1 MFSSRWSDL
10 FAYAQGKVELHLK
23 NSWLRPYLSLRLVGD
38 SRGAVEFANWGPQ
51 YLSERSLILALGAAT
66 KSFDGATGWFEAGE
80 SLRWNPTNTDP
91 GRLLPDYRGGVSYV
105 KGLGH
110 LLTGGSHGVFAETN
124 DDGIYVSRFGKDTLL
139 YSQNRAGITLRGS
152 AQLFWNVNA
161 TVDMLGQYWANYVET
176 GPGMKFKFES
186 SRVPLLFS
194 VNLLRGAYLINQG
207 NPRGP
212 NFNDL
217 RIGVWYAFTH

>member
-1 MFSSRWSDL
+1 
-10 FAYAQGKVELHLK
+10 
-23 NSWLRPYLSLRLVGD
+23 
-38 SRGAVEFANWGPQ
+38 
-51 YLSERSLILALGAAT
+51 
-66 KSFDGATGWFEAGE
+66 
-80 SLRWNPTNTDP
+80 
-91 GRLLPDYRGGVSYV
+91 VSYA

-110 LLTGGSHGVFAETN
+110 LLAGGSHGLFAETN
-124 DDGIYVSRFGKDTLL
+124 DDGIYVSRFSKDTLL
-139 YSQNRAGITLRGS
+139 YSQNRAGITMRAAESMAGFHT
-152 AQLFWNVNA
+152 QFYWNANA

-176 GPGMKFKFES
+176 GPGMKFKFETIPI
-186 SRVPLLFS
+186 VFS